1 MRIKPTTEQSNDKL
15 EAIRSL
21 FAIGWKANIK
31 EKSLEALK
39 ACNYPPALPNLG
51 QLPGINE
58 IHLWAKVKELII
70 AGG

>member
-1 MRIKPTTEQSNDKL
+1 MRIKNTIEQSNDKL
-15 EAIRSL
+15 QAIITSL
-21 FAIGWKANIK
+21 PIGCKTNIE

-58 IHLWAKVKELII
+58 INLWAKVKELII